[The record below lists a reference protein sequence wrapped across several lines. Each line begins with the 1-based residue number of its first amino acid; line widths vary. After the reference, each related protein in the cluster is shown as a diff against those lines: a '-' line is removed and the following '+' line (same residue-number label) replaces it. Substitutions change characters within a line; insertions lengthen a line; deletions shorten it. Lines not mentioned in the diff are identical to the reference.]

1 MTARPAGPGV
11 SAAASGPPRRLTR
24 QRRVL
29 IAALR
34 AARRYLT
41 ARELHRRLLS
51 KQARI
56 GLATVYRT
64 LDVLRHSG
72 EVSTRLEPD
81 GQVSYLLC
89 RRGHHHHAVCT
100 NCGRVDDVPC
110 RTMPAYAK
118 LLGHDLRFH
127 VTGHQVEFYGLCARC
142 S

>member
-1 MTARPAGPGV
+1 VNVQPAGSETAVATRAPR
-11 SAAASGPPRRLTR
+11 RRLTR
-24 QRRVL
+24 QRRLL

-34 AARRYLT
+34 GARRYLT
-41 ARELHRRLLS
+41 ARDLHGRLLR

-100 NCGRVDDVPC
+100 HCGRVDDVPC

-118 LLGHDLRFH
+118 LLGHHLRFH
-127 VTGHQVEFYGLCARC
+127 VTAHQVEFYGLCARC